1 MPGIDT
7 GTHDTTY
14 YTSTLHQ
21 PKQQRPNNS
30 SFKLWKQVL
39 DTFVTTNRVLQ
50 QKLGEW
56 TTHHSTAGRWQSYQD
71 IDSQIFR
78 YIYNKTDD
86 HQYWEIFTKH
96 GTQLELED
104 ELEYDEYLP
113 HKSVPVQINY
123 LANGSQYTERNT
135 KLEHTTVRPYQ
146 HNPEVSWD
154 KFIQQQPE
162 WVKAL
167 LLQVEFYTS
176 DDGDANLFEIMTQHE
191 QHGHLLAVSD
201 GSVLFHNMSFGWILS
216 TPDGV
221 RLVGAA
227 GPCNGR
233 GNSLRAEG
241 AGMLS
246 VTMFISILTEHF
258 KMKSFKVVCIADN
271 AELIRRC
278 RSHQHY
284 KEPYPNETLRSE
296 FDVTEQIYVT
306 QTRHNINA
314 TFKWVKGHQDKKI
327 RKNDLPLEAQ
337 LNIEA
342 DELAGTFQQTDG
354 KFRPLVHLLP
364 SCPAMLAIRGIS
376 ITSNYRK
383 QLIRAYVEP
392 AYIQYLQYRFEWADS
407 TLQTIAW
414 KCLSLAIQRIRR
426 DVLVTKVC
434 NELLPTAETLYRRK
448 YQNHDTCI
456 LCNNRETIEHMLR
469 CKSASRIKWKIQF
482 MCALRKRLEYLETEF
497 SIGETLC
504 TSISEWLETG
514 TVDVDKYPARFHDAI
529 TTQTTIGWR
538 HFFAGRLSQ
547 GWLQL
552 QETARP
558 RTEERQNDSYIWG
571 ASIVEVTLSQYI
583 KLWELRNE
591 EVHGKTA
598 EQQERTR
605 KSKLA
610 IEVRKLDTW
619 KNESRPAD
627 MCLFHANIDEYIN
640 NSNAPTL
647 ATYISSHRKAIMNS
661 VKKWARSSHIGA
673 TSILQWVSGHNGT
686 EVIERIHTRQR
697 NKLLSDG
704 RKKERLRRTRTNNRQ
719 QSIVGF
725 LSLLQN

>member
-1 MPGIDT
+1 
-7 GTHDTTY
+7 
-14 YTSTLHQ
+14 
-21 PKQQRPNNS
+21 
-30 SFKLWKQVL
+30 
-39 DTFVTTNRVLQ
+39 
-50 QKLGEW
+50 
-56 TTHHSTAGRWQSYQD
+56 
-71 IDSQIFR
+71 
-78 YIYNKTDD
+78 
-86 HQYWEIFTKH
+86 
-96 GTQLELED
+96 
-104 ELEYDEYLP
+104 
-113 HKSVPVQINY
+113 
-123 LANGSQYTERNT
+123 
-135 KLEHTTVRPYQ
+135 
-146 HNPEVSWD
+146 
-154 KFIQQQPE
+154 
-162 WVKAL
+162 
-167 LLQVEFYTS
+167 
-176 DDGDANLFEIMTQHE
+176 
-191 QHGHLLAVSD
+191 
-201 GSVLFHNMSFGWILS
+201 
-216 TPDGV
+216 
-221 RLVGAA
+221 
-227 GPCNGR
+227 
-233 GNSLRAEG
+233 
-241 AGMLS
+241 
-246 VTMFISILTEHF
+246 
-258 KMKSFKVVCIADN
+258 
-271 AELIRRC
+271 
-278 RSHQHY
+278 
-284 KEPYPNETLRSE
+284 
-296 FDVTEQIYVT
+296 
-306 QTRHNINA
+306 
-314 TFKWVKGHQDKKI
+314 
-327 RKNDLPLEAQ
+327 
-337 LNIEA
+337 
-342 DELAGTFQQTDG
+342 
-354 KFRPLVHLLP
+354 
-364 SCPAMLAIRGIS
+364 
-376 ITSNYRK
+376 
-383 QLIRAYVEP
+383 
-392 AYIQYLQYRFEWADS
+392 
-407 TLQTIAW
+407 
-414 KCLSLAIQRIRR
+414 
-426 DVLVTKVC
+426 
-434 NELLPTAETLYRRK
+434 
-448 YQNHDTCI
+448 
-456 LCNNRETIEHMLR
+456 MLR